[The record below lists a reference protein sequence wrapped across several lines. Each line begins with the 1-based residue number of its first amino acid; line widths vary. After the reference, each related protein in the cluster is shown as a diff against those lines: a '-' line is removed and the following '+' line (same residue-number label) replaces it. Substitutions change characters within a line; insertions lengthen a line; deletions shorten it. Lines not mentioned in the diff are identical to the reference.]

1 MHTAETSV
9 TDVLDPRRPA
19 RNPESTRR
27 LLAKLRRRS
36 LVIHF
41 WRGALPALIIAGL
54 IALLGWAGYRTFAE
68 LSVSGRQ
75 GGAIRMVN
83 PEFHG
88 RNKTGQPYVVTAEAA
103 VRDSAHP
110 ERLALTEPRLVM
122 QTLTRGEVHGAAHT
136 GLYDESAHIL
146 TLWNGVTMVDGLGYH
161 FKSPTARVDTLT
173 DKAEGHDGSET
184 TGPLGRAVGDSYFI
198 DDKTGHTV
206 LTGHVLT
213 HLIPHS
219 AQPAPQST
227 SQVPSKPTP

>member
-1 MHTAETSV
+1 M
-9 TDVLDPRRPA
+9 TDVLASPRSVRD
-19 RNPESTRR
+19 PESTRR

-41 WRGALPALIIAGL
+41 WRGALPALITAGL
-54 IALLGWAGYRTFAE
+54 VGLLGWAGYRTFAE

-75 GGAIRMVN
+75 GGAIRMVS

-88 RNKTGQPYVVTAEAA
+88 RNKAGQPYVVTAEAA
-103 VRDSAHP
+103 VRDAAHP
-110 ERLALTEPRLVM
+110 ERMALTEPRLVE
-122 QTLTRGEVHGAAHT
+122 QTLTRGEVHGAAHS
-136 GLYDESAHIL
+136 GLYDENAHIL
-146 TLWNGVTMVDGLGYH
+146 NLWNGVTMVDGLGYH

-184 TGPLGRAVGDSYFI
+184 TGPLGRAIGDSYFI

-219 AQPAPQST
+219 AQPAPPPTSPST
-227 SQVPSKPTP
+227 SKPKP